1 MLNKHE
7 TVRLDVEW
15 ANAVRGTDQGVELDV
30 HVSPG
35 ASRSELGSFD
45 PWRKRIIVK
54 VKAPPED
61 GKANR
66 ELERLLGDVFGCRAE
81 VLRGHTIRD
90 KTVHLDCG
98 LDEASAVLEA
108 LR

>member
-1 MLNKHE
+1 
-7 TVRLDVEW
+7 VRLSVEW
-15 ANAVRGTDQGVELDV
+15 AKAVRSTDHGVELDV

-35 ASRSELGSFD
+35 ASRSELGAYD
-45 PWRKRIIVK
+45 QWRKRLIVK

-66 ELERLLGDVFGCRAE
+66 ELERLLGDAFGCRAE

-90 KTVHLDCG
+90 KTVHLDCA
-98 LDEASAVLEA
+98 LDRVAIVLEA
-108 LR
+108 ML